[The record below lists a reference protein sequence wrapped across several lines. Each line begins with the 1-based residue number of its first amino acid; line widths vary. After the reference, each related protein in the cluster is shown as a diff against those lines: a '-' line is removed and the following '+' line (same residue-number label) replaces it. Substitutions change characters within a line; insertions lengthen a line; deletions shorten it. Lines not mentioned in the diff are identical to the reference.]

1 MTSTEPRARLPR
13 SAVTEVESPGNLLDP
28 RHARSGQVHPVL
40 LVPPRHS
47 RGRRR
52 NTAWA
57 VALCAVLPV
66 GALVAGVGIKL
77 DQDAAAQAAWQTSHD
92 AATALAASYTADQ
105 DFFDGRRLAAMAS
118 TGDALRARTLAEAQ
132 AAAERARA
140 LAVAAEHAGADNL
153 AALQAAADALEDLAE
168 RLGSGASPSAV
179 RDRQA
184 AATEAGATV
193 QQAEEAWQAE
203 QNRIQA
209 EAAAQAERARQNGG
223 SGSRTTT
230 STGGSGPATTAPG
243 STWAPGVQSYGISG
257 LGSVLNQRRAEAG
270 LNTLS
275 VVGSSSLANHAAE
288 MAAAG
293 SIWHSGRDHIVGW
306 VEPANDT
313 YMIQAY
319 LDSPPHRA
327 WILKE
332 GVTQVAI
339 GAVTINGVLYTAM
352 VFS

>member
-13 SAVTEVESPGNLLDP
+13 SATDPGLPGNLLDP
-28 RHARSGQVHPVL
+28 RHARPLQVHPAL

-47 RGRRR
+47 RGRKR
-52 NTAWA
+52 NTTLA

-66 GALVAGVGIKL
+66 GAMVAGIGIKL
-77 DQDAAAQAAWQTSHD
+77 DQDAAAQAAWQARHD
-92 AATALAASYTADQ
+92 NAAALASAYATDQ
-105 DFFDGRRLAAMAS
+105 EFFDNRRLAAMTA
-118 TGDALRARTLAEAQ
+118 TGDELRAQTLADAR
-132 AAAERARA
+132 AAAEEARA

-153 AALQAAADALEDLAE
+153 AALQAAADALEELAD
-168 RLGSGASPSAV
+168 RLGSGASPTAV

-184 AATEAGATV
+184 KTTNAGTTV
-193 QQAEEAWQAE
+193 QQAEDAWQQE
-203 QNRIQA
+203 QLRIQA
-209 EAAAQAERARQNGG
+209 EQAARAAQEARSRPSTGS
-223 SGSRTTT
+223 SGSSSSPTP
-230 STGGSGPATTAPG
+230 PAT
-243 STWAPGVQSYGISG
+243 TWAPGVQSYGIAG
-257 LGSVLNQRRAEAG
+257 LGSVLNQKRAEAG

-275 VVGSSSLANHAAE
+275 VVGSSSLANHAAD
-288 MAAAG
+288 MAAVG

-306 VEPANDT
+306 VEPANDS

-327 WILKE
+327 WILKA